1 MIYTADTIPI
11 KLYFQISESGKYEL
25 ITDENHFDSETLQ
38 KRFED
43 IEHEFEELTQN
54 NQKKRVFELIRKIE
68 STIRKKE
75 AIDLVLDTLFIDL
88 SRKDSELIEALE
100 AEGYYFSAGDYNI
113 DLQRILSNNE
123 SELVRL
129 KKYQNELELL
139 VSQEEPEGLEKGN
152 TDEVILSYGIITGAG
167 FIDTNTIT
175 MTQYCALLKLGN
187 QKMKMLENGKGE
199 DRI

>member
-1 MIYTADTIPI
+1 MYTADTIPI

-75 AIDLVLDTLFIDL
+75 AIDIVLDTLFMDL

-100 AEGYYFSAGDYNI
+100 AEGYSFSSGNYNI
-113 DLQRILSNNE
+113 DLKRILSNNE

-152 TDEVILSYGIITGAG
+152 IDEVILSYGIITGAG

>member
-25 ITDENHFDSETLQ
+25 ITDENDLDSETLQ

-75 AIDLVLDTLFIDL
+75 AIDLVLDTLFMDL

-100 AEGYYFSAGDYNI
+100 AEGYCFSAGDYNI
-113 DLQRILSNNE
+113 DLQRILSNNG

-152 TDEVILSYGIITGAG
+152 IDEVILSYGIITGAG

>member
-152 TDEVILSYGIITGAG
+152 IDEVILSYGIITGAG

>member
-25 ITDENHFDSETLQ
+25 ITDENDLDSETLQ

-75 AIDLVLDTLFIDL
+75 AIDLVLYALFMDL
-88 SRKDSELIEALE
+88 PRKDSELIEALE

-152 TDEVILSYGIITGAG
+152 LDEVILSYGIITGAG